1 MEKVKILLCCGAGM
15 SSGFMAQKAR
25 AAAKKR
31 GIEASIDAK
40 SEAEAASLLSTVDV
54 LLLGP
59 HYASH
64 KEKFAEAAKLYN
76 VPVDVI
82 PQKIYGM
89 LDGDKLLDFAIKV
102 IQTDAEI

>member
-1 MEKVKILLCCGAGM
+1 MEKMKILLCCGAGM

-31 GIEASIDAK
+31 GIEVSIDAK

-64 KEKFAEAAKLYN
+64 KEKFSEIAKQYN
-76 VPVDVI
+76 VPVEVI

-89 LDGDKLLDFAIKV
+89 LDGDKLLNFAIQIV
-102 IQTDAEI
+102 QNDAEI